1 MRILHH
7 RSRAHR
13 IKGMLPFRIRPLLF
27 LVILVMGVAIGACGG
42 SVALRSESMTEPP
55 AIDGALDDWGQKLH
69 YVDDDPLS
77 VGVVP
82 TDSLL
87 YVALAIRDE
96 PLVRSVAT
104 NGLIVW
110 VDPSA
115 TEKRTYGIR
124 YPLGLAQQHSSPE
137 RSEEATPGRG
147 GNQSL
152 SEALSLS
159 ELEVVRG
166 ESRRR
171 VPAEFSSGLR
181 GSIVIDPGS
190 MVYELAIPVGGDSA
204 PDAERHGLGAS
215 LDGTIGIGLQIPE
228 DEEGFDG
235 FEEGDEISSVS
246 GRPGRGRTPTGRRA
260 GRRRRPPST
269 MGTEGS
275 DPPSLD
281 LWIRVEPGPQE

>member
-1 MRILHH
+1 MH
-7 RSRAHR
+7 
-13 IKGMLPFRIRPLLF
+13 PFRIRPLLF
-27 LVILVMGVAIGACGG
+27 LAVLVVGGVVGACSGPVTLQ
-42 SVALRSESMTEPP
+42 SKSMTEPP
-55 AIDGALDDWGQKLH
+55 VIDGALDEWGQKLQ
-69 YVDDDPLS
+69 YVEDEPLS

-87 YVALAIRDE
+87 YIALTIRDE
-96 PLVRSVAT
+96 PLIRSVAT

-124 YPLGLAQQHSSPE
+124 YPLGLTRQHNSSDP
-137 RSEEATPGRG
+137 SEDARPAPG

-159 ELEVVRG
+159 ELEVVRA

-181 GSIVIDPGS
+181 GSIIIDPGS

-204 PDAERHGLGAS
+204 PDSERHGLGVT
-215 LDGTIGIGLQIPE
+215 LDGTTGIGLQIPE
-228 DEEGFDG
+228 DEEGVDG
-235 FEEGDEISSVS
+235 FEEDGEIPSVS
-246 GRPGRGRTPTGRRA
+246 GRPRGGRTPTGGRA
-260 GRRRRPPST
+260 GRRREPLST
-269 MGTEGS
+269 MDTQGS
-275 DPPSLD
+275 DQPSLD
-281 LWIRVEPGPQE
+281 LWIRVEPRPQE